1 MGFIEALE
9 QPAMFQFDIAV
20 VCIFLGLAVWCKWS
34 GVRLGLFVGGML
46 YLFFAILWHMPW
58 ELYVQ

>member
-1 MGFIEALE
+1 MEFIKALE

-20 VCIFLGLAVWCKWS
+20 VCILLGVGLFVKWS
-34 GVRLGLFVGGML
+34 GLRLTLWVAGLL

-58 ELYVQ
+58 ELYV